1 MATSGKKQWAG
12 RIASGLVISF
22 LMFDSVIKVLALAPA
37 VQATAQ
43 LGYPANMVTGLGIL
57 ELACVIVYAVP
68 RTSALGAILLTGWLG
83 GAIATHFRIG
93 SPLVS
98 HTLFPVYVAALIWGG
113 LWLRSERVRQLL
125 SLGVRP

>member
-22 LMFDSVIKVLALAPA
+22 LIFDSVIKVLALAPA

-43 LGYPANMVTGLGIL
+43 LGYPPGVVSGLGIL
-57 ELACVIVYAVP
+57 ELACLIAYVVP
-68 RTSALGAILLTGWLG
+68 RTSVLGAVLLTGWLG